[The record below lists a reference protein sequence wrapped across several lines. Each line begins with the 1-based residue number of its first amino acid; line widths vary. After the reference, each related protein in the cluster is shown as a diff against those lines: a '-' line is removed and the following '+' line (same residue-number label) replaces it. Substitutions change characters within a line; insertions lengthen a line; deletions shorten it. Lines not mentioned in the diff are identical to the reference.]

1 MKKVLP
7 IICVLIFVLTGIAS
21 ADAPFEITIGLTPED
36 GPDYSTSVIVY
47 SGDQIA
53 IRLGET
59 DVMLTVQDK
68 QDGALNFKLEP
79 ALDHNDEQFGL
90 ATLGYFLMP
99 SGETRVFTESGKTS
113 PKLSISWVEMT
124 MPAPYE
130 ALINRVSAVLQGK
143 GETSDDFSVIF
154 SMLAGFGG
162 AENAGFYIADLDSD
176 GTPELLLGEFQ
187 SGMKA
192 PVFYDLYTL
201 KDGEPVHVFDG
212 WDRSRY
218 YLCENGEIAHEGSSS
233 AFNSFTS
240 ISNYADGRLRLTGSV
255 IYDSNANP
263 NYTWFLST
271 SSEYE
276 VDADARPLDEAD
288 AKYTLAMYPYK
299 QVELESFPK

>member
-7 IICVLIFVLTGIAS
+7 ILFILIFVLTGIAS
-21 ADAPFEITIGLTPED
+21 ADAPFEITIGLTAENAPA
-36 GPDYSTSVIVY
+36 YSTSVIVS

-90 ATLGYFLMP
+90 ATLSYFLHP
-99 SGETRVFTESGKTS
+99 ENDPIEFTEPGKTS
-113 PKLSISWVEMT
+113 PVLSICWKEMT
-124 MPAPYE
+124 MPEPY
-130 ALINRVSAVLQGK
+130 ADLISRVSAVLQGN
-143 GETSDDFSVIF
+143 GEGSDDFSVIF
-154 SMLAGFGG
+154 SMLAGHEG
-162 AENAGFYIADLDSD
+162 AENAGFYVTDLDSD
-176 GTPELLLGEFQ
+176 GTPELFLGEFQ
-187 SGMKA
+187 PGMKA
-192 PVFYDLYTL
+192 PVFYDLYTI
-201 KDGEPVHVFDG
+201 KNGELVHVFDG

-218 YLCENGEIAHEGSSS
+218 YLCESGEIANEGSSS

-240 ISNYADGRLRLTGSV
+240 VSKYEDGGLLLVGSV

-299 QVELESFPK
+299 QVELESFVK